1 MLTHQTFSVVFC
13 ENIHPCQNCPT
24 VTNRTVRWTL
34 VCVRFYK
41 RFLPDSPCLAERSHG
56 DRWDCTEC
64 ASASESYPEKHNI
77 TGETWR
83 NGRLKTTKHEA
94 VYGIR
99 SYPLFHDII
108 SMVGHFLHDAEGSC
122 MDSKDNILAFLSIL
136 GINDR
141 PGACR
146 LLSNLVCLYN
156 PQSLLGGS
164 LDNLE
169 KSTKVSVYRNCRTKT
184 NG

>member
-1 MLTHQTFSVVFC
+1 
-13 ENIHPCQNCPT
+13 
-24 VTNRTVRWTL
+24 
-34 VCVRFYK
+34 
-41 RFLPDSPCLAERSHG
+41 
-56 DRWDCTEC
+56 
-64 ASASESYPEKHNI
+64 
-77 TGETWR
+77 
-83 NGRLKTTKHEA
+83 
-94 VYGIR
+94 
-99 SYPLFHDII
+99 
-108 SMVGHFLHDAEGSC
+108 